1 MQIPARPPSN
11 SKWRACGAH
20 VIKQGLC
27 SSVKPSSVGLETFYN
42 MIPLLLILAS
52 LTCVFYAFRPR
63 KDSLRQ
69 KLPPGPTGVPLLG
82 NLLQLPAL
90 RPHPKFLEWASQY
103 GEIFYLKLG
112 GQDVVVLNTA
122 EAADELL
129 SRRSH
134 NYSSRATPH
143 VAHDVL
149 RGGMGLA
156 FLKYDTPWKVARKA
170 LQGALGPGPSKNI
183 RPNQECESRVLLY
196 DLICHGNKSV
206 SQGVSEG
213 LHGEVLDNHWF
224 APVRRYATSVALYA
238 MYGKRVPRFLNNPNL
253 HKIYDIVDNFSQMS
267 QPGNYL
273 ADVFPLIRRLPDFLA
288 PWRVK
293 AHGLHLWEM
302 GLWGGLVD
310 DCKAA
315 LRSGE
320 NRRGFVSSYLNAR
333 AAAGEVSANERCDE
347 EDVPGK
353 GLTKG
358 GWIQDDFLA
367 YGAGSALE
375 AGSDTTANTIVTF
388 LLYMLSHPHVLQKA
402 RVEIDGVVGTERMPD
417 FDDEERLPYL
427 VACIKETLRHRPAT
441 PLAIPHATV
450 EDDVYK
456 DYHIPKGCTVIGN
469 VWAIHRDPER
479 FFNPAAFIPERFYQE
494 GKPTRF
500 NIGPV
505 SNERD
510 IYAFGWGRRF
520 CQGSHIAEASLFIT
534 LSRILWGVDFYAP
547 LDPSTKRPILPDVA
561 NEEKTWSEGFL
572 SVPHAFNIGFAPR
585 SAKHAELIRKAFDN
599 VQSDWQTMGL
609 EGDDR

>member
-1 MQIPARPPSN
+1 
-11 SKWRACGAH
+11 
-20 VIKQGLC
+20 
-27 SSVKPSSVGLETFYN
+27 

-63 KDSLRQ
+63 NDSMRR
-69 KLPPGPTGVPLLG
+69 KLPPGPTVS
-82 NLLQLPAL
+82 
-90 RPHPKFLEWASQY
+90 HCWFLEWASQY

-143 VAHDVL
+143 VAQDIL

-170 LQGALGPGPSKNI
+170 LQGALGPGPSKHI

-196 DLICHGNKSV
+196 DLICHGNKS
-206 SQGVSEG
+206 S

-224 APVRRYATSVALYA
+224 APVRRYATSVTLYA

-253 HKIYDIVDNFSQMS
+253 HKIYDI
-267 QPGNYL
+267 PGNYL

-310 DCKAA
+310 ECKVA

-320 NRRGFVSSYLNAR
+320 NRRGFVCSYLTAR
-333 AAAGEVSANERCDE
+333 AAAGEENA
-347 EDVPGK
+347 PGK

-367 YGAGSALE
+367 CSAGSALE

-402 RVEIDGVVGTERMPD
+402 RAEIDGVVGPN
-417 FDDEERLPYL
+417 
-427 VACIKETLRHRPAT
+427 ETLRHRPAT

-450 EDDVYK
+450 EDDFYK
-456 DYHIPKGCTVIGN
+456 DYYIPKGCTVIGN

-479 FFNPAAFIPERFYQE
+479 FFNPAQ
-494 GKPTRF
+494 GKPTQF
-500 NIGPV
+500 NSGPV
-505 SNERD
+505 STERD
-510 IYAFGWGRRF
+510 TYGFGWGRRF

-534 LSRILWGVDFYAP
+534 LSRILWGIDFYAP
-547 LDPSTKRPILPDVA
+547 LDPKTKQPILPDVA
-561 NEEKTWSEGFL
+561 NEEKT
-572 SVPHAFNIGFAPR
+572 VPHAFNIGFAPR

-599 VQSDWQTMGL
+599 VQSDGRPWGWKEMTGEIERL
-609 EGDDR
+609 PWSL